1 MRRGYESVLWN
12 VLPLALVVTLLGA
25 SAPSSVPLRDALIGE
40 THAHMRM
47 TALRP
52 GRAGDAAR
60 GKTIVDA
67 ARGVIA
73 RYPDVASAERAGY
86 RKYLPGVELPVEHY
100 VDGARFA
107 AEERGEFDSSRPSAL
122 IFERDGSTLRATGV
136 MYVATATATPAQLD
150 AAVPLS
156 LTRWHR
162 HVDLCFPPNASIE
175 EAVRPNGR
183 FGFAGSID
191 TAAACRAAGGL
202 WVPALYGWM
211 VHVWPLRSDSW
222 GSEHDPMPGMGH
234 DAMPG
239 MGRGR

>member
-73 RYPDVASAERAGY
+73 RHPDVASAERAGY